1 MLAVSILTFAR
12 LLCTNCALVSGAPQL
27 LLHDE
32 SRTAVDCVA
41 AVDAWEVCYV
51 RSLLCP
57 ASSNACL
64 PSNVAVQCMHRYHNC
79 SVLHQLGMV
88 ALRPVPVPARIAGW
102 GILRPAGCLK
112 CASSAACHSVT
123 PPVLLFL
130 LRCAPC
136 CYWFA
141 GPGLNR
147 RQADCTIVCFYVSG
161 LYKCCASRWQ
171 DVLSSQHPLMDR
183 NSLTPGAFMVWSLL
197 RSMPSMY

>member
-1 MLAVSILTFAR
+1 MSLASSFYTHVCTFKRAN
-12 LLCTNCALVSGAPQL
+12 LLCTNCALVSGAPQV

-64 PSNVAVQCMHRYHNC
+64 PSNVALQCMHRYHNC
-79 SVLHQLGMV
+79 SALHQLGMV

-123 PPVLLFL
+123 PPVLLFCYAVHHVVIGL
-130 LRCAPC
+130 LVQ
-136 CYWFA
+136 
-141 GPGLNR
+141 G
-147 RQADCTIVCFYVSG
+147 
-161 LYKCCASRWQ
+161 
-171 DVLSSQHPLMDR
+171 
-183 NSLTPGAFMVWSLL
+183 
-197 RSMPSMY
+197 